1 MNIEV
6 KVKKLHKGAQV
17 PQQATSESAGFDLHS
32 VEDFAIKPG
41 EHRAVSTGLAFELP
55 PGYAMLIYPRSGNA
69 KKFGL
74 TLSNAVG
81 VVDADYRGE
90 VKILLHNA
98 GKEQVSFQTGDRIAQ
113 GVIHK
118 LPAVKIIECEELSD
132 TARGTGGFGSTGVK

>member
-1 MNIEV
+1 MNIEL
-6 KVKKLHKGAQV
+6 KVKKLHKEARI
-17 PQQATSESAGFDLHS
+17 PQQATVDSAGFDLHT
-32 VEDFAIKPG
+32 VEDFTINPG

-55 PGYAMLIYPRSGNA
+55 SGYAMLLYPRSGNA

-98 GKEQVSFQTGDRIAQ
+98 GQQQVSFKKGDRIAQ
-113 GVIHK
+113 GIIHQ
-118 LPAVKIIECEELSD
+118 LPKVKIVECDQLSD
-132 TARGTGGFGSTGVK
+132 TARGTGGFGSTGVS